1 MLDERSGHGELN
13 RTLVDSPPDTHR
25 CYGVKL
31 DQKKVNQ
38 IDNRLGVAF
47 QIGTSLVKG

>member
-1 MLDERSGHGELN
+1 MKGVDMGNSTGHLW
-13 RTLVDSPPDTHR
+13 TVLQIPTDAMVSS
-25 CYGVKL
+25 L

-47 QIGTSLVKG
+47 PNWNQSG